1 VTPTLA
7 VIGAINVDLVVT
19 GSRLPAPG
27 ETVSGGRFATHHGGK
42 GGNQAVAAARALGIV
57 FEDPLGSGVVV
68 MIGAVGDDDLG
79 SDALAALDHDGVTAS
94 VAVREGIRTG
104 VALIV
109 VDERG
114 ENQIAVAPGANASVS
129 AEQVEGGL
137 DGLAPDVVL
146 ASLEVPEQA
155 VRAAGAWCRSANV
168 PLLLNPAPEQRWLRE
183 VVPLAA
189 YVTPNEVELETLGD
203 VPANVTVLETRGA
216 GGVRIH
222 GRVGDRDVDV
232 PAPRVAVVDSTGAGD
247 CFNGVL
253 AAGLLEGL
261 ELEHA
266 VRRAVAA
273 ASASVTKA
281 GAREGMPT
289 RAEIDAPMDDHRLD

>member
-7 VIGAINVDLVVT
+7 VIGAINVDLVVS

-27 ETVSGGRFATHHGGK
+27 ETVSGGTFASHHGGK
-42 GGNQAVAAARALGIV
+42 GGNQAVAAARALGSV
-57 FEDPLGSGVVV
+57 PNGSEGIGTVV
-68 MIGAVGDDDLG
+68 MIGAVGDDELG
-79 SDALAALDHDGVTAS
+79 SGALTTLDDEGVTSS

-114 ENQIAVAPGANASVS
+114 ENQIAVAPGANAHLT
-129 AEQVEGGL
+129 AEHVR
-137 DGLAPDVVL
+137 DAVDRCTPSVVL

-155 VRAAGAWCRSANV
+155 IRAAGVWCRSARV
-168 PLLLNPAPEQRWLRE
+168 PLVLNPAPEQRWLRE
-183 VVPLAA
+183 VVPFAT
-189 YVTPNEVELETLGD
+189 YVTPNEVELESLPSVAEGG
-203 VPANVTVLETRGA
+203 VAVLETRGA

-222 GRVGDRDVDV
+222 GRELDVEV
-232 PAPRVAVVDSTGAGD
+232 PAPRVSVVDTTGAGD

-261 ELEHA
+261 EVEHA
-266 VRRAVAA
+266 VRRAVVA
-273 ASASVTKA
+273 ASVSVTRA

-289 RAEIDAPMDDHRLD
+289 RAEIDAAMDASRPD

>member
-7 VIGAINVDLVVT
+7 VIGAINVDLVVS

-27 ETVSGGRFATHHGGK
+27 ETVSGGTFASHQGGK
-42 GGNQAVAAARALGIV
+42 GGNQAVAAARALRSVPGGSDGI
-57 FEDPLGSGVVV
+57 GTVV
-68 MIGAVGDDDLG
+68 MIGAVGDDELG
-79 SDALAALDHDGVTAS
+79 SGALTTLDDEGVTSS

-114 ENQIAVAPGANASVS
+114 ENQIAVAPGANAHLT
-129 AEQVEGGL
+129 AEHVR
-137 DGLAPDVVL
+137 DAVDHHSPSMVL

-155 VRAAGAWCRSANV
+155 IRAAGVWCRSARV
-168 PLLLNPAPEQRWLRE
+168 PLVLNPAPEQRWVRE
-183 VVPLAA
+183 VVPFAA
-189 YVTPNEVELETLGD
+189 YVTPNEVELESLPSA
-203 VPANVTVLETRGA
+203 VEVAAVLETRGA

-222 GRVGDRDVDV
+222 GRELDVDV
-232 PAPRVAVVDSTGAGD
+232 PAPRVSVVDTTGAGD

-261 ELEHA
+261 EVEDA
-266 VRRAVAA
+266 VRRAVVA
-273 ASASVTKA
+273 ASVSVTRA

-289 RAEIDAPMDDHRLD
+289 RAEIDAAVDASRPD